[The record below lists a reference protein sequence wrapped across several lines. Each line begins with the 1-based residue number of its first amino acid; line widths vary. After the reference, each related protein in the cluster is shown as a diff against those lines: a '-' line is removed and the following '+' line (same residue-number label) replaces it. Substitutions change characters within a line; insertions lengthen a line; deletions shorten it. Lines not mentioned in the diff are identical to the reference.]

1 MDHETHLEELLQL
14 LKLPTY
20 ALKLPLDD
28 PTQVDTDCPLE
39 LVILINR
46 FYRAMDLSALH
57 ASQALCHICLPFKIH
72 NLLLPRK
79 DDYLLIGPL
88 FTENLSESDFR
99 LLLAEY
105 GLKPTEDLLI
115 YFHSL
120 TYLEEESFQ
129 RLLHY
134 LSEEMG
140 KTFTEITLSKPS
152 KTQSRPEPFSL
163 IQESDQ
169 ISHHYACQ
177 YMNCVRNFSLHNQE
191 ELISSMQF
199 WEQTLSMA
207 PAPLFSYMKELVF
220 TEFLLLSSV
229 LHEHLEEH
237 AIPTILYH
245 RQQLERCITNR
256 ELSHFHHTLISAFG
270 DAIDS
275 QTEPGFSDGI
285 AAARRYIRLNFASN
299 LRLRDIAAACHL
311 SKTYLSSRFHE
322 ECGQTISDYLLS
334 CRMEQ
339 AKKLLQYSSLPICEV
354 ADQCGFEDGSYFTKC
369 FTKWTGV
376 GPEKWRKE
384 K

>member
-1 MDHETHLEELLQL
+1 
-14 LKLPTY
+14 
-20 ALKLPLDD
+20 
-28 PTQVDTDCPLE
+28 
-39 LVILINR
+39 
-46 FYRAMDLSALH
+46 MDLSALH
-57 ASQALCHICLPFKIH
+57 ASQTLCHICLPFKIH

-79 DDYLLIGPL
+79 EDYLLVGPL
-88 FTENLSESDFR
+88 FTENLSESDFQ

-105 GLKPTEDLLI
+105 GVKPTEDLLI

-120 TYLEEESFQ
+120 TSMEEESFQ

-134 LSEEMG
+134 LSEELG
-140 KTFTEITLSKPS
+140 KPFTEITLSRPPKAL
-152 KTQSRPEPFSL
+152 SRPESFSL

-169 ISHHYACQ
+169 ISHNYACQ
-177 YMNCVRNFSLHNQE
+177 YMDCVRNFSLQNQE
-191 ELISSMQF
+191 ALAASMQT
-199 WEQTLSMA
+199 WEGTLALA

-245 RQQLERCITNR
+245 RQQLDRCATNR
-256 ELSHFHHTLISAFG
+256 ELSLFHHAFIH
-270 DAIDS
+270 AFQTTIHT

-299 LRLRDIAAACHL
+299 LRLSDIAAACHL
-311 SKTYLSSRFHE
+311 SKSYLSTRFHK

-339 AKKLLQYSSLPICEV
+339 AKKLLRYSSLPIGEV
-354 ADQCGFEDGSYFTKC
+354 ADQCGIGDGSYFAKC
-369 FTKWTGV
+369 FTKWVGM
-376 GPEKWRKE
+376 GPEKWRGK

>member
-1 MDHETHLEELLQL
+1 
-14 LKLPTY
+14 
-20 ALKLPLDD
+20 
-28 PTQVDTDCPLE
+28 
-39 LVILINR
+39 
-46 FYRAMDLSALH
+46 MDLSALH
-57 ASQALCHICLPFKIH
+57 ASQTLCHICLPFKIH

-79 DDYLLIGPL
+79 EDYLLVGPL
-88 FTENLSESDFR
+88 FTENLSESDFQ

-105 GLKPTEDLLI
+105 GVKPTEDLLI

-120 TYLEEESFQ
+120 TSMEEESFQ

-134 LSEEMG
+134 LSEELG
-140 KTFTEITLSKPS
+140 KPFTEITLSRPPKAL
-152 KTQSRPEPFSL
+152 SRPESFSL

-169 ISHHYACQ
+169 ISHNYACQ
-177 YMNCVRNFSLHNQE
+177 YMDCVRNFSLQNQE
-191 ELISSMQF
+191 ALAASMQT
-199 WEQTLSMA
+199 WEGTLALA

-245 RQQLERCITNR
+245 RQQLDRCATNR
-256 ELSHFHHTLISAFG
+256 ELSLFHHAFIH
-270 DAIDS
+270 AFQTTIHT

-285 AAARRYIRLNFASN
+285 AAA
-299 LRLRDIAAACHL
+299 CHL
-311 SKTYLSSRFHE
+311 SKSYLSTRFHK

-339 AKKLLQYSSLPICEV
+339 AKKLLRYSSLPIGEV
-354 ADQCGFEDGSYFTKC
+354 ADQCGIGDGSYFAKC
-369 FTKWTGV
+369 FTKWVGM
-376 GPEKWRKE
+376 GPEKWRGK